1 MLKINDLSVQINNKL
16 VLNNFNLEINDGEIH
31 VIMGKNG
38 IGKSTLCKVILR
50 DENYQVL
57 GGHITYNNQDLLKMT
72 TDEVAR
78 EKISLI
84 SQTPIAIEGI
94 SNAELLRTALRE
106 RNNEKINIYEF
117 NKKME
122 EACAKLKLDP
132 SFIHKEVNVGASGGE
147 RKKVELL
154 HVAILEPN
162 FLILDELDSGL
173 DVDALKTVADF
184 INDYYQQKHCSILI
198 ITHHTNIINYI
209 KPNYVHVLDEGKIK
223 QTGDYHLAFEIEKNG
238 FVGANNISDSD
249 KNE

>member
-38 IGKSTLCKVILR
+38 IGKSTLCKVLLR

-72 TDEVAR
+72 TDEVA
-78 EKISLI
+78 KANIALI

-122 EACAKLKLDP
+122 LACEKLKLDP
-132 SFIHKEVNVGASGGE
+132 TFIHKEVNVGASGGE

-154 HVAILEPN
+154 HVAILEPD

-184 INDYYQQKHCSILI
+184 INDYYQQKHCSILL
-198 ITHHTNIINYI
+198 ITHHTNIINYL
-209 KPNYVHVLDEGKIK
+209 KPNYVHILDEGKIM
-223 QTGDYHLAFEIEKNG
+223 QTGDYHLAFAIEKNG
-238 FVGANNISDSD
+238 FAGTNNISDSD
-249 KNE
+249 KHE

>member
-38 IGKSTLCKVILR
+38 IGKSTLCKVLLR

-78 EKISLI
+78 ANIALI

-122 EACAKLKLDP
+122 VACEKLKLDP

-154 HVAILEPN
+154 HVAILEPD

-184 INDYYQQKHCSILI
+184 INDYYQQKHCSILL

-209 KPNYVHVLDEGKIK
+209 KPNYVHILDEGKIM

-238 FVGANNISDSD
+238 FAGTNNISDSD

>member
-1 MLKINDLSVQINNKL
+1 MLKISDLSVQINNKL
-16 VLNNFNLEINDGEIH
+16 VLNDFNLEINDGEIH

-38 IGKSTLCKVILR
+38 IGKSTLCKVLLR
-50 DENYQVL
+50 DENYQVI

-78 EKISLI
+78 EKIALI

-106 RNNEKINIYEF
+106 RNDEKINIYEF

-122 EACAKLKLDP
+122 LACEKLKLDP
-132 SFIHKEVNVGASGGE
+132 AFIHKEVNVGASGGE

-162 FLILDELDSGL
+162 LLILDELDSGL

-184 INDYYQQKHCSILI
+184 INDYYQQTHCSILL

-209 KPNYVHVLDEGKIK
+209 KPNYVHVLDDGKII

-238 FVGANNISDSD
+238 FNGTNNISDSD

>member
-1 MLKINDLSVQINNKL
+1 MLKISDLSVQINDKL

-38 IGKSTLCKVILR
+38 IGKSTLCKVLLR

-78 EKISLI
+78 ERIALI

-106 RNNEKINIYEF
+106 RNNAKINIYEF

-132 SFIHKEVNVGASGGE
+132 AFIHKEVNVGASGGE

-184 INDYYQQKHCSILI
+184 INDYYQQTHCSILL

-223 QTGDYHLAFEIEKNG
+223 QTGDYHLAFEIEKKGFNG
-238 FVGANNISDSD
+238 TNNISDSD
-249 KNE
+249 QNE